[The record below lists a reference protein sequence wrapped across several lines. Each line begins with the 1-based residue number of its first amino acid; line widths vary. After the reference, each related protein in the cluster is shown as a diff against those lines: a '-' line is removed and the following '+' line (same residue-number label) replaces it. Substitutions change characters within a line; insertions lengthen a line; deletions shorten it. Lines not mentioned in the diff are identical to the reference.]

1 MGIEGFIKNVGK
13 GAVKGFKD
21 AANTIVDTTEKIADI
36 PGEVKEFASDPLGYV
51 ENEISLDRV
60 VHAVSLGLDDVAEG
74 LARKAGLGPLV
85 DGVNAFVSE
94 VSDVVEK
101 LVKLVQCAG
110 WAENPTFWA
119 VSAGI
124 YAGRV
129 SKVIKNKEQCE
140 NFVRQG
146 ELIDALQIGLD
157 AVLSMLP
164 CAIEAAFLVPLP
176 APGSTAKV
184 PAKSPG
190 AAAAENIV
198 SAHGHNKIRIPHLP
212 PRPRPLGVVS
222 RSEDKL
228 DIMFIRPDGTPVT
241 AAWEQAL
248 GNWRGWWPVANG
260 QASPWSPVSAVS
272 RSKDKLDIFMVL
284 PDRRVWTA
292 AWRPGDKGWRGWW
305 PILDT
310 KTRQGTRVGVVSR
323 SEDKLDVFVTGEDG
337 IIYTAAWEP
346 SFRGWHGWWPVA
358 DGRAR
363 PGTPVTAVSRS
374 RDKLDIFMVGL
385 DGHVWTT
392 AWEPS
397 SGKWKRW
404 WPIGDMQTLA
414 ATVVECVSRSADKLD
429 IFIRGKDHAVYSAA
443 WQPGDRNWRG
453 WWKLS

>member
-1 MGIEGFIKNVGK
+1 MGIGGFIKNVGK

-146 ELIDALQIGLD
+146 ELLDALQIGLD

-212 PRPRPLGVVS
+212 PRPLPLGVVS
-222 RSEDKL
+222 RS
-228 DIMFIRPDGTPVT
+228 
-241 AAWEQAL
+241 A
-248 GNWRGWWPVANG
+248 
-260 QASPWSPVSAVS
+260 
-272 RSKDKLDIFMVL
+272 
-284 PDRRVWTA
+284 
-292 AWRPGDKGWRGWW
+292 
-305 PILDT
+305 
-310 KTRQGTRVGVVSR
+310 
-323 SEDKLDVFVTGEDG
+323 DKLDVFVTGEDG

-397 SGKWKRW
+397 SGEMEERW